1 MSATQALSYHI
12 IGKNPLDRLSTYRDL
27 RGLCKHIGEV
37 GIGAIDIA
45 LWDLAGKKYN
55 CSIMELLGGNRN
67 KLVAYASTMGGD
79 REKNGLSSP

>member
-1 MSATQALSYHI
+1 MCATEALSYNI
-12 IGKNPLDRLSTYRDL
+12 IGKNPLDRLSIYREL

-55 CSIMELLGGNRN
+55 CRLWS
-67 KLVAYASTMGGD
+67 Y
-79 REKNGLSSP
+79 